1 MSTRKS
7 CPLSPEQEDG
17 EQKQSE
23 GTPDPERQDCEV
35 ELRNKAI
42 LQQKRRLKQATQFV
56 HKDSADLLPLD
67 GLTRLGTSKDL
78 ATPLLAT
85 GHCLALGHK
94 SVGQAGSWVCGSEW
108 KSSPLLRPET
118 SSSATCRQQPHSV
131 VQRRLMEGNLN
142 KLRGET
148 RVRSAWVQSPLA
160 KDRDEKMEKGEDRT
174 KETSALLIQCQCQG
188 QVLKATVN
196 TGQGQVLKATVN
208 TGCLPNLISTRCL
221 YQLGLEEVSV
231 KDCGDLSLPIHNIVG
246 RVEHMELQFGQEKVL
261 CSALVVDDE
270 MMEFC
275 IGLQTLLSL
284 KVRNSFLQASSQSPP
299 DLVAGGIKNSHG
311 QAFQSATRN
320 ACCTVTNHTSC
331 K

>member
-7 CPLSPEQEDG
+7 CPLSLEQEDG

-23 GTPDPERQDCEV
+23 GTPDLERQDCEV

-78 ATPLLAT
+78 
-85 GHCLALGHK
+85 C
-94 SVGQAGSWVCGSEW
+94 
-108 KSSPLLRPET
+108 
-118 SSSATCRQQPHSV
+118 
-131 VQRRLMEGNLN
+131 
-142 KLRGET
+142 
-148 RVRSAWVQSPLA
+148 
-160 KDRDEKMEKGEDRT
+160 
-174 KETSALLIQCQCQG
+174 
-188 QVLKATVN
+188 
-196 TGQGQVLKATVN
+196 QGQVLKATVN
-208 TGCLPNLISTRCL
+208 TGCLPNLISKRCL

-231 KDCGDLSLPIHNIVG
+231 KDCGDLSLPIHNVVG

-270 MMEFC
+270 MLEFC

-284 KVRNSFLQASSQSPP
+284 KVRNSFLLFAGLLSLSPP
-299 DLVAGGIKNSHG
+299 DLVAGSIENSHG
-311 QAFQSATRN
+311 QAFQSATCS
-320 ACCTVTNHTSC
+320 ACCTATNHTSC
-331 K
+331 KMGRGN